1 MVYDIKSNPL
11 VSWSQYL
18 KENRCSSSLQLNLK
32 KWWEYEIL
40 WIFVCMRSLLYY
52 TQMCC
57 TLEWSYLL
65 LEILCFLEGILFL
78 FPFFIFL
85 FFSFTIR
92 DVFHKSPESQSVR
105 TSWKWQHF
113 SRNIFSLW
121 SQQVMREKVILCK
134 MQKLK
139 SWKIW

>member
-1 MVYDIKSNPL
+1 MMGIWNFVYT
-11 VSWSQYL
+11 QYTYT
-18 KENRCSSSLQLNLK
+18 N
-32 KWWEYEIL
+32 
-40 WIFVCMRSLLYY
+40 IFVCMRSLLYY

-65 LEILCFLEGILFL
+65 LEILCFLEDILFL
-78 FPFFIFL
+78 FPFFYLPI
-85 FFSFTIR
+85 FSFTIG

-121 SQQVMREKVILCK
+121 SQQVIREKFILCK
-134 MQKLK
+134 MQRLK
-139 SWKIW
+139 SWQIREIDFNHNHMNK

>member
-1 MVYDIKSNPL
+1 MVYDIKSNSL

-32 KWWEYEIL
+32 KMMGL
-40 WIFVCMRSLLYY
+40 WNIVYICMHAFSSLLHPDVLHSR
-52 TQMCC
+52 MK
-57 TLEWSYLL
+57 LL
-65 LEILCFLEGILFL
+65 FSVGKSLLFRRYSLFFL
-78 FPFFIFL
+78 FYFL
-85 FFSFTIR
+85 IFSFTIR

-139 SWKIW
+139 SWKTR